1 MYKYIQCLHNTSN
14 TCCFPFSHL
23 KKGGAWHSHLRE
35 IVIVSLS
42 LRLRRYIKQP
52 RPIISDRSD
61 RCTLVIFKGHLLCNK
76 SSKHSQVTRIDLH
89 HENWALSMSLSL
101 HGAEPLGT
109 WAQWRKTSVNRIPP
123 TCVVSYLRGSKNYT
137 PIQLPLSSPPSS
149 PGQTAMRMSPF
160 TQGLN
165 FRPAGN
171 LLYRLLCSNEMFVSW
186 QESPVELHYLK
197 WQSVC
202 YFYDCTIFARKQR
215 YKHNC
220 SLYASSQPS
229 SMKAR
234 NCCRYVTFPTHR
246 L

>member
-1 MYKYIQCLHNTSN
+1 
-14 TCCFPFSHL
+14 
-23 KKGGAWHSHLRE
+23 
-35 IVIVSLS
+35 
-42 LRLRRYIKQP
+42 
-52 RPIISDRSD
+52 
-61 RCTLVIFKGHLLCNK
+61 
-76 SSKHSQVTRIDLH
+76 
-89 HENWALSMSLSL
+89 MSLSL

-109 WAQWRKTSVNRIPP
+109 WAQWRKISVNRIPP

-202 YFYDCTIFARKQR
+202 YFYDCTIFARKHDTNTIALCMRLPNPPQWR
-215 YKHNC
+215 PGIVVDTSH
-220 SLYASSQPS
+220 SLHTA
-229 SMKAR
+229 
-234 NCCRYVTFPTHR
+234 CRDQQ
-246 L
+246 